1 MAANHNE
8 LASGKVVQEKGIRD
22 VCAIH
27 VCLHVLSRVKFS
39 FPFSFENI
47 HTKL

>member
-8 LASGKVVQEKGIRD
+8 LASGKVVQEKAIGD

-39 FPFSFENI
+39 FSIFFDN
-47 HTKL
+47 